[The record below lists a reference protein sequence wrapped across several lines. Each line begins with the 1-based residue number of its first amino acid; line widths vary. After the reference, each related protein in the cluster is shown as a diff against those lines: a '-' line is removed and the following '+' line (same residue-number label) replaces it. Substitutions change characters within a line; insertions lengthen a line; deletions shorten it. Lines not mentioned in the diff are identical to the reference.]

1 MRKNMGDRFSALP
14 LLAPRR
20 RISSDQR
27 LLLVYAELPRNHAY
41 TARACQNNFMTAANS
56 TSSVRV
62 WDIRIISALMVI
74 FGIAE
79 IHTGFSHKF
88 FGVTTEPTVAS
99 TYAGAVLGLLYALAG
114 GLCLVRKR
122 WSIRAAITTL
132 TVVVI
137 GRIAMVVLGYFPITT
152 AKQTFSIVAGTALAA
167 LFTLYL
173 WWRRKS
179 CD

>member
-1 MRKNMGDRFSALP
+1 
-14 LLAPRR
+14 
-20 RISSDQR
+20 
-27 LLLVYAELPRNHAY
+27 
-41 TARACQNNFMTAANS
+41 MTTANS
-56 TSSVRV
+56 TSSLRV
-62 WDIRIISALMVI
+62 WDIRIVSALMII

-79 IHTGFSHKF
+79 IHTGFSHNF
-88 FGVTTEPTVAS
+88 FGVTTEPNVAS
-99 TYAGAVLGLLYALAG
+99 TYAGAALGLLYALAG

-122 WSIRAAITTL
+122 WSIWAAITSL

-152 AKQTFSIVAGTALAA
+152 AKQIFSIVAGTAIAA